1 MEGRA
6 AEMAAVTQGGHL
18 SMPPLGVGGFS
29 KPRPLERRGLE
40 NQANEKRGAKNY
52 R

>member
-1 MEGRA
+1 MEDRA
-6 AEMAAVTQGGHL
+6 AEAVAATQGGQL

-29 KPRPLERRGLE
+29 KPRLRGRGLE
-40 NQANEKRGAKNY
+40 NQANEERGAKNY